1 MLSRSRARL
10 RESASLRGASETSQA
25 PKDCASD
32 CQLSSSD
39 PRRGC
44 GPSRFFPPPRCE
56 DRESRAAVASRHA
69 PSVDAEQQMPRS
81 ATETR
86 RKVLCPSP
94 VPFSQKCLRKDRG
107 SGECCRA
114 LSETAPLRT
123 HQYRKFLCRC
133 RNPLEKDPGT
143 RPTRQMHKGQYRWVP
158 KKLFGIVTL
167 LVSSAG
173 TKKLAAAPARNHQ
186 SPVRLRG

>member
-32 CQLSSSD
+32 CQSSSSD

-44 GPSRFFPPPRCE
+44 GPCRSFPRPRCE
-56 DRESRAAVASRHA
+56 VRESRAATASRHA
-69 PSVDAEQQMPRS
+69 PIVDAEQQMPRS
-81 ATETR
+81 ATDTR

-107 SGECCRA
+107 SEGCFRA
-114 LSETAPLRT
+114 LSQPAPLRT
-123 HQYRKFLCRC
+123 HQYRKFLFRC
-133 RNPLEKDPGT
+133 RNPLEKDPDT
-143 RPTRQMHKGQYRWVP
+143 RPTQQMHKGQYRWVP
-158 KKLFGIVTL
+158 KKPFGIATL
-167 LVSSAG
+167 LVSSAA
-173 TKKLAAAPARNHQ
+173 TE
-186 SPVRLRG
+186 